1 MSVGGYCLLVG
12 IFVGLY
18 WLGLKINPPIHRTI
32 IPEPNNLL
40 RSDEE

>member
-1 MSVGGYCLLVG
+1 MTFGGYFLLLC
-12 IFVGLY
+12 IFTGLY
-18 WLGLKINPPIHRTI
+18 WLGLKINPPMENTI